1 MFNPN
6 HEERLGV
13 LQEQLYKAQ
22 AVTPDLMARV
32 ITQVCVRLPALH
44 VASNARRIRRLVES
58 GAYADAALALIELEL
73 PRWRLRRLVHED
85 GVWHCSLSQHPEL
98 PISLD
103 ETVETNHESL
113 PLAILAAFVEARRK
127 GFATQ
132 KCRLPSV
139 PQIQP
144 AQEFALCCD
153 NFR

>member
-44 VASNARRIRRLVES
+44 MASNARRIRRLVES

-73 PRWRLRRLVHED
+73 PQWRLRRLVHED
-85 GVWHCSLSQHPEL
+85 GAWHCSLSQHPEL

-103 ETVETNHESL
+103 ETVEAEHESL